1 MNRQILSL
9 VLVFSLPAAFLWGQ
23 EEVPAKS
30 KSARRAPPAKATK
43 EKGAVPENDDVKQH
57 ASYAIGVNIGRQ
69 LLSEGAEVDAE
80 QLIQGLRDALAKK
93 KPALS
98 DVEMQKAIAAF
109 SADVQAKAAEKAKA
123 AGEKNKKE
131 GESFLADNKQKKGV
145 TTTKTGLQYK
155 VLKSGEGKSP
165 KKTDTVKVHYHG
177 TLTDGTVFD
186 SSVERMEPAEFPVDR
201 VIPGWT
207 EALLAMKVGDKWQI
221 VIPPELGY
229 GERGTPGGPI
239 PPNSVLV
246 FDVELLEIVE

>member
-1 MNRQILSL
+1 MKRQILCL
-9 VLVFSLPAAFLWGQ
+9 VVALCLPAAALWGQ
-23 EEVPAKS
+23 EELPAKGKTAKAVPAKS
-30 KSARRAPPAKATK
+30 KEGKNAAPAIQ
-43 EKGAVPENDDVKQH
+43 GVQKQ
-57 ASYAIGVNIGRQ
+57 ASYALGVNIGRQ
-69 LLSEGAEVDAE
+69 LLAEDAGIDSEL
-80 QLIQGLRDALAKK
+80 LIQGLRDALAKK
-93 KPALS
+93 KLALS
-98 DVEMQKAIAAF
+98 DADMQKAMEAF
-109 SADVQAKAAEKAKA
+109 SKEVQIRAEAKAKE
-123 AGEKNKKE
+123 AGEKNKEDGKA
-131 GESFLADNKQKKGV
+131 FLADNKKKKGV

-155 VLKSGEGKSP
+155 VLKAGDGMSP
-165 KKTDTVKVHYHG
+165 KKTNTVRVHYHG

-186 SSVERMEPAEFPVDR
+186 SSVERMEPTEFPVDR

>member
-9 VLVFSLPAAFLWGQ
+9 VLVLSLPAACLWGQ

-30 KSARRAPPAKATK
+30 KSARRAPAKAAD
-43 EKGAVPENDDVKQH
+43 EKGAAAEGGGVKKE

-69 LLSEGAEVDAE
+69 LTAEGAEVDAE

-93 KPALS
+93 KLALS
-98 DVEMQKAIAAF
+98 DAEMQKAIAAF
-109 SADVQAKAAEKAKA
+109 SADVQAKAAEKAKT

-131 GESFLADNKQKKGV
+131 GESFLAENKQKKGV